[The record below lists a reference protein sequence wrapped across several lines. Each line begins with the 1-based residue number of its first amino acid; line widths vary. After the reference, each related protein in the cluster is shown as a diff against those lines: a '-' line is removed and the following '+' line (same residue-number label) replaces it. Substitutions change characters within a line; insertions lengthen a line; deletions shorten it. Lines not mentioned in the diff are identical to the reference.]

1 MKNHSA
7 ATFPQCRCAD
17 MHDRRLFHF
26 MFKQFLKQSTGRILA
41 EGFIGVILLGA
52 ALLLL
57 PVSLR
62 SGASL
67 SPLDALY
74 TATSAVCVTGLTTVD
89 VGATFSPIGY
99 AIIALLIQIGGLGI
113 ASVSVGFFLALRKRV
128 NLKERRLIRDALNL
142 DTGSG
147 LVRFVQH
154 ILIITFVFEAAG
166 AALCFPVFARTY
178 PPLQALGV
186 SIFHSIAS
194 FNNAGFDIF
203 GNYQSLAQYSA
214 NGYLLL
220 ITSVLIVAGGIGF
233 LVIGDLWVKHGRLCA
248 LRLQTKVVLAVTAVL
263 LLAGAVLLKCSS
275 GLSWSDAFFYSVSAR
290 TAGFATVPLSE
301 FSAAGLLFMVVL
313 MFVGASPGSTGGGVK
328 TTTLFIL
335 FQGIRTF
342 ATNKRAAAFH
352 YSLPWELFQK
362 ASVIT
367 MLGGGV
373 IALSTFLLACFEPQL
388 PLSDV
393 LVEMTS
399 AFGTVGLST
408 GITPQLGAAGKLLSI
423 CVMFIGRLGPLTVAT
438 LWYFGPNASARY
450 PEGTLSVG

>member
-1 MKNHSA
+1 MIK
-7 ATFPQCRCAD
+7 R
-17 MHDRRLFHF
+17 
-26 MFKQFLKQSTGRILA
+26 FLKQSTGRILA
-41 EGFIGVILLGA
+41 EGFIGVILLGT
-52 ALLLL
+52 LLLML
-57 PVSLR
+57 PLSLR
-62 SGASL
+62 GGASL
-67 SPLDALY
+67 SFLDALY

-128 NLKERRLIRDALNL
+128 NLKERRLIRDAFNL

-147 LVRFVQH
+147 LVRFVKH
-154 ILIITFVFEAAG
+154 ILIITFSFEAAG
-166 AALCFPVFARTY
+166 AALCFPVFVQNY

-203 GNYQSLAQYSA
+203 GNFQSLAQYSA

-220 ITSVLIVAGGIGF
+220 ITSILIIAGGIGF
-233 LVIGDLWVKHGRLCA
+233 LVIGDLWVKRCRFSA
-248 LRLQTKVVLAVTAVL
+248 LRLQTKVVLTVTAAL
-263 LLAGAVLLKCSS
+263 LLLGGVLLKCRAN
-275 GLSWSDAFFYSVSAR
+275 LSWSDAFFYSVSAR
-290 TAGFATVPLSE
+290 TAGFATAPLGE
-301 FSAAGLLFMVVL
+301 FSAAGLLVMIFL

-335 FQGIRTF
+335 LQGIRTF

-367 MLGGGV
+367 LLGGGV
-373 IALSTFLLACFEPQL
+373 IALGTFLLACFEPDL
-388 PLSDV
+388 ALSDL

-408 GITPQLGAAGKLLSI
+408 GITPQLGIAGKLLSI
-423 CVMFIGRLGPLTVAT
+423 CMMFIGRLGPLTVAT

-450 PEGTLSVG
+450 PEGNLSVG

>member
-1 MKNHSA
+1 
-7 ATFPQCRCAD
+7 
-17 MHDRRLFHF
+17 

-57 PVSLR
+57 PFSLR

-74 TATSAVCVTGLTTVD
+74 TSTSAVCVTGLTTVD

-166 AALCFPVFARTY
+166 AALCFPVFAQTY

-233 LVIGDLWVKHGRLCA
+233 LVIGDLWVKHGRFCA

-301 FSAAGLLFMVVL
+301 FSAAGLLLMVVL